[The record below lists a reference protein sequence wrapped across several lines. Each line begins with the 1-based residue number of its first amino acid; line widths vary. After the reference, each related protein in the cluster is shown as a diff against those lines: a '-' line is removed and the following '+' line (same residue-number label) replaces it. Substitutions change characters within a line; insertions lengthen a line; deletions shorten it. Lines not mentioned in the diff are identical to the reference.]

1 MECMAEH
8 EVGYL
13 LGSIA
18 KQLGELSKSV
28 RGRYTDSVYLSGDID
43 KITRDKI
50 AELTNVMMLD
60 NTTAPE
66 IKRISAT
73 L

>member
-1 MECMAEH
+1 MECIAEH
-8 EVGYL
+8 EVGYI

-28 RGRYTDSVYLSGDID
+28 RGRYTDSVYLSGDLD
-43 KITRDKI
+43 KINRDTF
-50 AELTNVMMLD
+50 AELTNVQMLD
-60 NTTAPE
+60 DTKVPE
-66 IKRISAT
+66 FKRISAK